1 MMSRIQ
7 VSWDDESQT
16 IIRYDFDYAWT
27 WAELDAANDQLEAM
41 LKEVSRE
48 ICTIAVQNYQQHYIP
63 PNPLSKISAMLPRRT
78 AQICL
83 TVIVTHSSLVSS
95 ILGLVVKLYPSASH
109 LCFANTVDEARAMIR
124 LYTIQR
130 DY

>member
-1 MMSRIQ
+1 MSRVQI
-7 VSWDDESQT
+7 SWDDEAKT

-27 WAELDAANDQLEAM
+27 WAELEAANEKLEAM

-48 ICTIAVQNYQQHYIP
+48 VCTIAVQNYKQHYMP
-63 PNPLSKISAMLPRRT
+63 HNPLSKISAMLPRRSQ
-78 AQICL
+78 QIRL
-83 TVIVTHSSLVSS
+83 TVIVAHSSLISS
-95 ILGLVVKLYPSASH
+95 ILGLIVKLYPSASH
-109 LCFANTVDEARAMIR
+109 LRFANTLDEARAMIR